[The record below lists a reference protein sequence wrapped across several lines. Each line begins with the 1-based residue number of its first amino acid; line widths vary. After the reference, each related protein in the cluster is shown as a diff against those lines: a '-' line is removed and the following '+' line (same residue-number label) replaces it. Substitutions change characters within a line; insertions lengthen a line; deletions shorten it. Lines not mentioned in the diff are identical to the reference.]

1 MQDRFES
8 VLEAHAARYPAMTP
22 QDYGKLAYQH
32 VFGPEHLVQND
43 RETGRRLREEWK
55 ALPPSSEGT
64 LRTESIG
71 NGLCRLHL
79 AGPWDPEA
87 AKLLSELFCRTAREH
102 SGSAAEL
109 AERLE
114 LLQSCPVPGMRDWL
128 ADYRAAGCPAVHHS
142 EPFRKA
148 YHPHYRVLAADYA
161 HYFPAL
167 LAIHRLLAEKER
179 VVVAVDGRCGSGKS
193 GFGKLLERLFD
204 CNVVHMDDFYLPIAA
219 RPENWTEIPG
229 GNMDLARFR
238 EEVLLPA
245 RRGGTIYYRPF
256 DCRSQTLLEA
266 RPLPAR
272 PLTVVEGSYSHH
284 PQLAGEYDLKLFL
297 TCSREEQARRLQA
310 REGTHYQSFLTCWIP
325 AEERYLRS
333 CGIERA
339 DVLRIDTT
347 AFFPEEN

>member
-22 QDYGKLAYQH
+22 QDYGKLAYQN
-32 VFGPEHLVQND
+32 VFGPEHLVRD
-43 RETGRRLREEWK
+43 AREVGQRLREEWE
-55 ALPPSSEGT
+55 ALPLDPGGT
-64 LRTESIG
+64 LRAESIG

-79 AGPWDPEA
+79 AGSWEA
-87 AKLLSELFCRTAREH
+87 AAAELLSELFCRTAREH
-102 SGSAAEL
+102 SGTAVEL
-109 AERLE
+109 AQRLD
-114 LLQSCPVPGMRDWL
+114 LLQRRPIPGMADWL
-128 ADYRAAGCPAVHHS
+128 ADYKAAGCPAVHHS
-142 EPFRKA
+142 EPFREA

-167 LAIHRLLAEKER
+167 LAVRRLLAEKEQ

-193 GFGKLLERLFD
+193 GFGALLERLFD
-204 CNVVHMDDFYLPIAA
+204 CNVVHMDDFYCPIAA
-219 RPENWTEIPG
+219 RPENWTEIPA
-229 GNMDLARFR
+229 GNMDLARFW

-245 RRGGTIYYRPF
+245 RRGETIFYRPF

-266 RPLPAR
+266 RPLPSR

-310 REGTHYQSFLTCWIP
+310 REGAHYQSFVTCWIP

-333 CGIERA
+333 CGIESA

-347 AFFPEEN
+347 AFFTEEN